1 MYWLRI
7 SAEGAQEAV
16 LQSSRD
22 DSYTKV
28 WEQMMQKKLKA
39 DWPCIPGLCM

>member
-7 SAEGAQEAV
+7 SAEGAEEAMLQKV
-16 LQSSRD
+16 LKMIL
-22 DSYTKV
+22 KV

-39 DWPCIPGLCM
+39 DWPCISGLCM